1 MSMDRHVLTKSNKVI
16 GASIK
21 AASLRDRLAGAA
33 TSSLAEAEDDNLLP
47 AVSND
52 VDRD

>member
-16 GASIK
+16 G
-21 AASLRDRLAGAA
+21 ASLRDRLAGAA

-52 VDRD
+52 VD